1 MAQARVSNENQPISL
16 EAYAHLT
23 FRWRGCILLDGLG
36 KRVLERA
43 MASNTKVNG
52 VSGAGTLPAFRGRR
66 RAGRATRA
74 LTVEERK
81 AMARDWL
88 DTPEADEELNKKKY
102 RGMYV
107 YVIDR
112 GIAGYGRTMHE
123 AGRMAERRTGTNPAD
138 MIELLLPWYDVDF

>member
-1 MAQARVSNENQPISL
+1 
-16 EAYAHLT
+16 
-23 FRWRGCILLDGLG
+23 
-36 KRVLERA
+36 
-43 MASNTKVNG
+43 MASSIRVNG
-52 VSGAGTLPAFRGRR
+52 LQGAGTLPAVGRPRRPR
-66 RAGRATRA
+66 RARRA

-88 DTPEADEELNKKKY
+88 DTPEANEELQKKKY

-123 AGRMAERRTGTNPAD
+123 AGRMAERRTGTDPAD
-138 MIELLLPWYDVDF
+138 MIELLLPWFDVNF